1 MCWASRPGWAKTWT
15 VSNRDKMTAQ
25 DASPISLVAVLG
37 NPGAQYQTTRHNI
50 AWQMVEYLS
59 FFNNLDWKE
68 KFKGEYATVSIN
80 GEKIYLLA
88 PLTYMNRSGDSLL
101 PMMQFFK
108 IPMEEILVV
117 HDELELDFGV
127 LGFKQGGGL
136 AGHNGLRSI
145 ASVLGTRDFKRLRLG
160 ISRPSHGDITS
171 YVLGNFSTDER
182 AVLPTFLE
190 GAADLLEKCL
200 TEDFAVMAK
209 KYRKEKIIEG

>member
-1 MCWASRPGWAKTWT
+1 MTTQDGN
-15 VSNRDKMTAQ
+15 SNNSNNG
-25 DASPISLVAVLG
+25 SPISLVAVLG
-37 NPGAQYQTTRHNI
+37 NPGTQYETTRHNI

-59 FFNNLDWKE
+59 FFDDLDWKE
-68 KFKGEYATVSIN
+68 KFKGEYASVSID
-80 GEKIYLLA
+80 GDKVYFLA
-88 PLTYMNRSGDSLL
+88 PQTYMNRSGDSLL

-160 ISRPSHGDITS
+160 ISRPSHSDITS
-171 YVLGNFSTDER
+171 YVLGKFSMDER

-190 GAADLLEKCL
+190 GAANLLEKCL
-200 TEDFAVMAK
+200 SEDFVVMARQ
-209 KYRKEKIIEG
+209 YRKEKIIEGVEG